1 MLATINLDTNLWNP
15 HLLTVL
21 CCFLEY
27 VSICHNYD
35 VICIHMPKLNK
46 SLLTPRQPLKGSI
59 SISGQVAVVS
69 FKLCISFS
77 VSILGAERHHVERWR
92 GTQWEYFKLPPS
104 NYRNRGLEYLNP
116 KFMLPDPHM
125 TTEVSIKP
133 WVLFQGKMDSILDSN
148 FRFV

>member
-1 MLATINLDTNLWNP
+1 MLSIINLDTNLWNP
-15 HLLTVL
+15 HLLYNCVML
-21 CCFLEY
+21 FSFLEN
-27 VSICHNYD
+27 VSICHMMSYAF
-35 VICIHMPKLNK
+35 ICLNK
-46 SLLTPRQPLKGSI
+46 SLLTPRQPLKGST

-77 VSILGAERHHVERWR
+77 VSILGAERHHVECWR

-116 KFMLPDPHM
+116 KFMPPDPHM
-125 TTEVSIKP
+125 TTVMSIKL
-133 WVLFQGKMDSILDSN
+133 WVFCQGKMDSILDSN